1 MQRSAVSRR
10 RSRKM
15 EGEALK
21 GKDMTASGALDAT
34 AARGRDAGRRRRGAQ
49 KAQETGQ
56 SPEQEPARARNGAAS
71 SVRADAEP
79 REMPAV
85 RDGSSATMPLWE
97 RPGYLVRRLHQIHSA
112 IFLEECKAFNITP
125 VQYGLMTT
133 LLQHSGSDQRTIG
146 VEVGIDRTNVADVLE
161 RLAERGLVR
170 RERSETDRRAMNA
183 FLTDEGRTLV
193 GEMYEAMVRA
203 QQRLLEPLD
212 PEYRSAFLAMLTQ
225 LVEGNNHYSRAE
237 LKADFK
243 VRRRRAPG
251 ED

>member
-21 GKDMTASGALDAT
+21 GKDMTAPGALDAT
-34 AARGRDAGRRRRGAQ
+34 AARGRDAARRRRGAQ

-79 REMPAV
+79 REMPAA

-161 RLAERGLVR
+161 RLSERGLVR

-183 FLTDEGRTLV
+183 FLTEQGRALV
-193 GEMYEAMVRA
+193 GEMYSAMVRA

-243 VRRRRAPG
+243 VRRRRG
-251 ED
+251 REED

>member
-1 MQRSAVSRR
+1 
-10 RSRKM
+10 M

-34 AARGRDAGRRRRGAQ
+34 SARSRKGARRPGAVRKTRGADPAQERVVASVGTAAPQARDADIALREAPLRHDGA
-49 KAQETGQ
+49 
-56 SPEQEPARARNGAAS
+56 SAS
-71 SVRADAEP
+71 SPD
-79 REMPAV
+79 
-85 RDGSSATMPLWE
+85 MPLWE

-161 RLAERGLVR
+161 RLSERGLVR

-183 FLTDEGRTLV
+183 FLTDEGRALV
-193 GEMYEAMVRA
+193 GEMYSAMVRA
-203 QQRLLEPLD
+203 QKRLLEPLD
-212 PEYRSAFLAMLTQ
+212 PEYRSAFLAMLAQ

-243 VRRRRAPG
+243 VRRRRG
-251 ED
+251 RDEN

>member
-1 MQRSAVSRR
+1 MQRNAVSRR

-21 GKDMTASGALDAT
+21 GKDMTASGALDAKSAPGRG
-34 AARGRDAGRRRRGAQ
+34 AARRRSLER
-49 KAQETGQ
+49 KIQETKP
-56 SPEQEPARARNGAAS
+56 SPEQRLADAPKQAVSSVGMDAKVQEMPPLRDAS
-71 SVRADAEP
+71 SP
-79 REMPAV
+79 
-85 RDGSSATMPLWE
+85 TMPLWE

-161 RLAERGLVR
+161 RLSERGLVR

-183 FLTDEGRTLV
+183 FLTEQGRALV
-193 GEMYEAMVRA
+193 GEMYGAMVRA

-237 LKADFK
+237 LKVDFK
-243 VRRRRAPG
+243 VRRRRG
-251 ED
+251 QEEE

>member
-1 MQRSAVSRR
+1 
-10 RSRKM
+10 
-15 EGEALK
+15 
-21 GKDMTASGALDAT
+21 
-34 AARGRDAGRRRRGAQ
+34 
-49 KAQETGQ
+49 
-56 SPEQEPARARNGAAS
+56 
-71 SVRADAEP
+71 
-79 REMPAV
+79 MPP
-85 RDGSSATMPLWE
+85 DHLPPDHLPMPLWE
-97 RPGYLVRRLHQIHSA
+97 RPGFLVRRLHQIHSA
-112 IFLEECKAFNITP
+112 IFLEECKAFSITP

-170 RERSETDRRAMNA
+170 RERSDRDRRSMNA
-183 FLTDEGRTLV
+183 FLTDEGRELV
-193 GEMYEAMVRA
+193 EKMYAGMVKA

-243 VRRRRAPG
+243 TRKRPRRG

>member
-1 MQRSAVSRR
+1 MDAPEAETPRKAEAAAGSRR
-10 RSRKM
+10 SSRPTKAVRPDV
-15 EGEALK
+15 GPNGVDQAAD
-21 GKDMTASGALDAT
+21 GGA
-34 AARGRDAGRRRRGAQ
+34 AA
-49 KAQETGQ
+49 
-56 SPEQEPARARNGAAS
+56 EPASRPASEAAP
-71 SVRADAEP
+71 A
-79 REMPAV
+79 MP
-85 RDGSSATMPLWE
+85 STPMPLWE
-97 RPGYLVRRLHQIHSA
+97 RPGFLVRRLHQIHSA

-183 FLTDEGRTLV
+183 FLTEEGRALV
-193 GEMYEAMVRA
+193 AQMYAAMVRA

-243 VRRRRAPG
+243 VRHRRGRD

>member
-1 MQRSAVSRR
+1 M
-10 RSRKM
+10 K
-15 EGEALK
+15 GEALK
-21 GKDMTASGALDAT
+21 GNDLTASGAVDAPSARDRKGARRPGAGRKNRGADT
-34 AARGRDAGRRRRGAQ
+34 AQELGLASSDAQGSDAAITSRRDAVADDG
-49 KAQETGQ
+49 TG
-56 SPEQEPARARNGAAS
+56 AS
-71 SVRADAEP
+71 SP
-79 REMPAV
+79 
-85 RDGSSATMPLWE
+85 SMPLWE

-170 RERSETDRRAMNA
+170 RERSDTDRRAMNA

>member
-1 MQRSAVSRR
+1 M
-10 RSRKM
+10 
-15 EGEALK
+15 
-21 GKDMTASGALDAT
+21 DA
-34 AARGRDAGRRRRGAQ
+34 
-49 KAQETGQ
+49 
-56 SPEQEPARARNGAAS
+56 
-71 SVRADAEP
+71 ADAEAP
-79 REMPAV
+79 QGAKAATGKVRSAARQAKSARSEGAAGRDRSDAARERAPDAEAPV
-85 RDGSSATMPLWE
+85 SAPPMPLWE

-183 FLTDEGRTLV
+183 FLTEEGRALV
-193 GEMYEAMVRA
+193 AQMYAAMVRA

-243 VRRRRAPG
+243 VRRRRG
-251 ED
+251 RDED

>member
-1 MQRSAVSRR
+1 M
-10 RSRKM
+10 K
-15 EGEALK
+15 GEALK
-21 GKDMTASGALDAT
+21 GNDMTASGAVDAT
-34 AARGRDAGRRRRGAQ
+34 SARGRKGARRPGAGRKIRGADPVQ
-49 KAQETGQ
+49 GRDVPIPDAQGRDAEATLREAAVTHDAAG
-56 SPEQEPARARNGAAS
+56 AS
-71 SVRADAEP
+71 SP
-79 REMPAV
+79 
-85 RDGSSATMPLWE
+85 SMPLWE

>member
-1 MQRSAVSRR
+1 MAVTH
-10 RSRKM
+10 
-15 EGEALK
+15 
-21 GKDMTASGALDAT
+21 D
-34 AARGRDAGRRRRGAQ
+34 
-49 KAQETGQ
+49 
-56 SPEQEPARARNGAAS
+56 AAS
-71 SVRADAEP
+71 A
-79 REMPAV
+79 
-85 RDGSSATMPLWE
+85 SSPSMPLWE